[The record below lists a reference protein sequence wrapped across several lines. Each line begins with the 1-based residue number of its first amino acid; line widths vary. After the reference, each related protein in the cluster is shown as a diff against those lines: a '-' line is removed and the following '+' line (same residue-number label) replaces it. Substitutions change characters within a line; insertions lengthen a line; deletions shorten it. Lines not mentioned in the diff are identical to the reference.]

1 MSKKEIRHLPAAL
14 EVKTAGKEEGVQTIS
29 GHILYDTESALMR
42 DFWGDE
48 FKEILAPGCFDE
60 SLQTRDVVA
69 LWSHEPAQV
78 LANTKSKTLRL
89 GSNETQLSFEMDLPN
104 TQAARDAAE
113 SIKRGDV
120 DGVSFGMVVIGDHWK
135 NEDGVYIRTILQA
148 DLYEISPVAF
158 PAFPANEVSCRSLEN
173 YKKEL
178 ESVNREKETR
188 ETLEEKITRIE
199 KELESLDKPEERSVP
214 AVAIT
219 KADTKQEQRATFN
232 HYLRTGE
239 LRSDADPI
247 MVSGSGG
254 ALAPEDFAKE
264 IIDGLNDE
272 VVMRSLARILPA
284 ISGKSAAYPRRTG
297 GGSAAMVEEG
307 DLIVPHDLEFDQ
319 VVLTPKKAAAI
330 VEVSNELLADAGVDI
345 AGYLSQHF
353 IDEIGELLEGQY
365 WNGNAAGANLQ
376 GILTAE
382 DDQGDPL
389 IARVPTEG
397 TTVDV
402 EDVLALWASLPAK
415 YRKDATFV
423 CNSAMEAILRTLQDG
438 NGQYLMVHNLTE
450 GLGATLLGRPLVI
463 AEEFPGDLDAG
474 DDALMVGDFSRAV
487 YIADKA
493 GIDIQRND
501 AAGFYSDITAFRAI
515 MRTDIALA
523 LPEALKVLSIKDS

>member
-1 MSKKEIRHLPAAL
+1 MPAAL
-14 EVKTAGKEEGVQTIS
+14 EVKTAGKEEGGQTIS

-42 DFWGDE
+42 DMWGDE

-69 LWSHEPAQV
+69 LWCHSPAQV

-89 GSNETQLSFEMDLPN
+89 ENSEERLGFELDLPG
-104 TQAARDAAE
+104 TQAGNDALE

-120 DGVSFGMVVIGDHWK
+120 DGVSFGMVVNDDKWSRV
-135 NEDGVYIRTILQA
+135 EVDGRDVYKRTILEA
-148 DLYEISPVAF
+148 ELYEISPVAF
-158 PAFPANEVSCRSLEN
+158 PAYPTNEVSCRSLEN

-178 ESVNREKETR
+178 ENMTKETKPR
-188 ETLEEKITRIE
+188 EEKQGTLEEKMARIE
-199 KELESLDKPEERSVP
+199 KEMESLDKPEERAVP

-219 KADTKQEQRATFN
+219 KADNQQEQRANFN

-239 LRSDADPI
+239 LRDAI
-247 MVSGSGG
+247 MVSNTGG
-254 ALAPEDFAKE
+254 ALAPVDFAKE
-264 IIDGLNDE
+264 IVDGLNSE
-272 VVMRSLARILPA
+272 VVMRQLARILPA

-297 GGSAAMVEEG
+297 GGGAAMVEEG
-307 DLIVPHDLEFDQ
+307 DPIVPYDLEFDQ

-376 GILTAE
+376 GILTAKV
-382 DDQGDPL
+382 GAKPA
-389 IARVPTEG
+389 IGRIPTKG
-397 TTVDV
+397 AMVDV
-402 EDVLALWASLPAK
+402 EDVLALWAALPAK

-423 CNSAMEAILRTLQDG
+423 CNSAAEAILRTLKDE

-463 AEEFPGDLDAG
+463 AEEFPGDLKPG
-474 DDALMVGDFSRAV
+474 DDALMVGDFRRAV

-501 AAGFYSDITAFRAI
+501 SAGFYSDTTAFRASSGP
-515 MRTDIALA
+515 T
-523 LPEALKVLSIKDS
+523 LP